1 MQAVDRALYA
11 IEKTR
16 QVGRMTVA
24 LLAQAPGWDKPS
36 ASRYLKHLADRG
48 WLENVKDSGAPV
60 YVLGPKVLNLVPDM
74 SL

>member
-1 MQAVDRALYA
+1 MQAVGRALFV
-11 IEKTR
+11 IDKTR

-24 LLAQAPGWDKPS
+24 LLGDAPGWDKSS
-36 ASRYLKHLADRG
+36 ASRYLKYLADQG
-48 WLENVKDSGAPV
+48 WLENVRDNGAPV